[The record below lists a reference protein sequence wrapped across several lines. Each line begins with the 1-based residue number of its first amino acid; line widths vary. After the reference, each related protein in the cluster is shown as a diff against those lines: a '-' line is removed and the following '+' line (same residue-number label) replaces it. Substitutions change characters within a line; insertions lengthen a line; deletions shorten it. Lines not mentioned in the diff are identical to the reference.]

1 MDKINP
7 RLLLKV
13 FIYLKNKKG
22 CAIHMIHNEEQLIE
36 ALTKY
41 KIITY
46 ETCYKIPYLLSDR
59 EIHVCKIQHGNYMSI
74 IIDCYWN
81 NQYIHSS
88 EELYVDLCSLTIEP
102 NTENKALTVAIK
114 ILAYN
119 LYGI

>member
-1 MDKINP
+1 MFYP
-7 RLLLKV
+7 RLLLKILIIIKKDAL
-13 FIYLKNKKG
+13 FI
-22 CAIHMIHNEEQLIE
+22 
-36 ALTKY
+36 
-41 KIITY
+41 
-46 ETCYKIPYLLSDR
+46 SDR
-59 EIHVCKIQHGNYMSI
+59 KTHVCRIQYKNYMSI
-74 IIDCYWN
+74 IIDCFWN